1 MTTTNAAANGGDAEK
16 PVYTEVWGDTVIIPE
31 LLWSAIICIVA
42 TMVCYFIGNRIFLG
56 REGMEIGLAKGYS
69 LLIGILGCVLS
80 AIVCAALF
88 KPKRRV
94 EERLE
99 QEDIVHVLEA
109 AGMTVEEEA
118 EALATVDPQIIKE
131 MEDLELYSLLA
142 LIPEGS
148 PNYKPEYRQKS
159 GGN

>member
-1 MTTTNAAANGGDAEK
+1 MTTNENAAEK
-16 PVYTEVWGDTVIIPE
+16 PVYTEVWGDTVVISE
-31 LLWSAIICIVA
+31 LLWSAVICIVA
-42 TMVCYFIGNRIFLG
+42 TMACYFIGNKIFLG

-80 AIVCAALF
+80 AIVCAKLF

-99 QEDIVHVLEA
+99 QEDILHVLEA
-109 AGMTVEEEA
+109 AGITPEEEA
-118 EALATVDPQIIKE
+118 EALSKVDPQIIKE

-159 GGN
+159 GGQ

>member
-1 MTTTNAAANGGDAEK
+1 MAANQQSA
-16 PVYTEVWGDTVIIPE
+16 PVYTEVWGDTVVIKE
-31 LLWSAIICIVA
+31 LLAAAVICIAA
-42 TMVCYFIGNRIFLG
+42 TMLFYFAGNAMFLG
-56 REGMEIGLAKGYS
+56 KEGLDDGLAKGYS
-69 LLIGILGCVLS
+69 LLIGIFGCILS
-80 AIVCAALF
+80 AIVCAKLF

-109 AGMTVEEEA
+109 AGLTVEEEA
-118 EALATVDPQIIKE
+118 EALGKVEPAIIKE

-148 PNYKPEYRQKS
+148 PNYKPEYKQKS
-159 GGN
+159 EG

>member
-1 MTTTNAAANGGDAEK
+1 MTTKNDVAGK
-16 PVYTEVWGDTVIIPE
+16 PVYTEVWGDTVVITE
-31 LLWSAIICIVA
+31 LLWSAVICIAV
-42 TMVCYFIGNRIFLG
+42 TMIFYFIGNRIFLG
-56 REGMEIGLAKGYS
+56 REGMDIGLAKGYS
-69 LLIGILGCVLS
+69 LLIGILGCVFS
-80 AIVCAALF
+80 AIACAAMF

-99 QEDIVHVLEA
+99 QEDILHVLEA
-109 AGMTVEEEA
+109 AGITPEEEA
-118 EALATVDPQIIKE
+118 DALSKVDPDIIKE